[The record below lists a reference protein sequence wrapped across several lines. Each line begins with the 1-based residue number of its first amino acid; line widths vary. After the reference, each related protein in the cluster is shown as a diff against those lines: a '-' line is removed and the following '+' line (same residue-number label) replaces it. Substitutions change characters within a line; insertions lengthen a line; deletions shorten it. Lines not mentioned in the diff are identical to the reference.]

1 MKDLEVL
8 VVGAGIGG
16 LSTAL
21 ALASD
26 GHEVTVIESVKE
38 FLEVSLDQIFP
49 PLSPKTKRPAR
60 LALASVSPQT
70 RHA

>member
-1 MKDLEVL
+1 MQLKDARMKDLKVI

-16 LSTAL
+16 LCTAL

-38 FLEVSLDQIFP
+38 FLEVLPD
-49 PLSPKTKRPAR
+49 
-60 LALASVSPQT
+60 
-70 RHA
+70 